1 MLEIVNSAELKTEVH
16 RFKAGYHRDVA
27 KQHEQAAASALHDK
41 NDALMAHHIGLASD
55 HARQAAYYAS
65 LVEPYFH

>member
-27 KQHEQAAASALHDK
+27 KQHELAAAHALQNN
-41 NDALMAHHIGLASD
+41 NDALMAHHVTLASD
-55 HARQAAYYAS
+55 HARQVAYYAS